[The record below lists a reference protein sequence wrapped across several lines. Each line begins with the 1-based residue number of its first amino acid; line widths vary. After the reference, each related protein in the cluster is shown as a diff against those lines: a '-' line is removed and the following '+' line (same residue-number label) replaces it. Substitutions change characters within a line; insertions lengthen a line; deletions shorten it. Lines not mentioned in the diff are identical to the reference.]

1 MSKIT
6 KTNINPANADT
17 IRRIT
22 WYGLIINTILSIV
35 KLIIGFVG
43 VSQVV
48 IADALHSFSDSITD
62 IAIIIGVKYWSAP
75 PDNKHP
81 YGHQK
86 IETIVTAFIS
96 LLLVLVA
103 AGIAYDGIVTL
114 KESDKN
120 MPNSIAIYGPIISII
135 IKEFLYKWNIKVGNR
150 IRSTAL
156 IANAWHHRS
165 DVISSVLAL
174 ITVGLALLVPNISF
188 VDNIG
193 AIIVALFIL
202 KVAWDLLSPAISELT
217 DSKAYEITNSEIL
230 KITTSLN
237 GVKSAHAIRTRQIG
251 KSILVDLHV
260 LVDGSITVTEGH
272 NISDNVQKELIKHNP
287 DIIDVVVHIEPA
299 K

>member
-17 IRRIT
+17 IRRVT
-22 WYGLIINTILSIV
+22 WYGLLINTVLSII
-35 KLIIGFVG
+35 KLILGFAG
-43 VSQVV
+43 ASQVV
-48 IADALHSFSDSITD
+48 IADAMHSFSDSVTD

-75 PDNKHP
+75 PDSKHP

-96 LLLVLVA
+96 LLLVIVA
-103 AGIAYDGIVTL
+103 FGIAYDGIVTL
-114 KESDKN
+114 NTHHKD
-120 MPNSIAIYGPIISII
+120 MPNILAIYGPIISII
-135 IKEFLYKWNIKVGNR
+135 IKEFLYRWNITIGKK
-150 IRSTAL
+150 IKSTAL

-174 ITVGLALLVPNISF
+174 ITVGLALIDPNISF

-193 AIIVALFIL
+193 AVIVALFIL
-202 KVAWDLLSPAISELT
+202 KVAWDLLSPAITELT
-217 DSKAYEITNSEIL
+217 DAGASEKINTDIL
-230 KITTSLN
+230 KTTLALR

-260 LVDGSITVTEGH
+260 LVDGNITVTEGH
-272 NISDNVQKELIKHNP
+272 IISDMVQEELIKQNS
-287 DIIDVVVHIEPA
+287 DIMDVVVHIEPA